1 MSNDEITKKNQTG
14 KHFKVK
20 KNSKKKNKNQIW
32 LEKKLKEDKIRKKKL
47 KTISNKINRK

>member
-20 KNSKKKNKNQIW
+20 KNSKKKQESNLIG
-32 LEKKLKEDKIRKKKL
+32 KKTQRG
-47 KTISNKINRK
+47 

>member
-1 MSNDEITKKNQTG
+1 MSNDEITIKNQTG

-20 KNSKKKNKNQIW
+20 KNSKKKTRIKFDWKKNSKRIK
-32 LEKKLKEDKIRKKKL
+32 LEKKI